1 MSQNQEII
9 ESKLCAYVDGELD
22 PEGRA
27 EIEKHLDANPQHRRL
42 LESLR
47 ATRDLLR
54 WLPREQ
60 APPEL
65 AETLNGQLE
74 RSVLLDYEGDGLK
87 VAIWP
92 RVFAA
97 AAIIILTAGLGAA
110 VFYALP
116 RSQKPALARSDSGSV
131 SFPVEGGQNLE
142 RPFASSATAPSDAG
156 IDAPRTAGGE
166 PVDRTERAKDN
177 DDSRKELA
185 LAKDGAGELHKGGF
199 TALDFMDRAKKS
211 DEAFPAAP
219 APGGGRKLEL
229 SDLDELAQ
237 QVAQNPD
244 VFAAAPIA
252 AHNATTQPVS
262 TPTSNAMVMLVR
274 SDAPEQTEKLL
285 TSYFKTQQIQWRQ
298 TQLPAQQ
305 LGLNGQN
312 LGAQNQ
318 LASAA
323 PGNSQTVLAPN
334 GQQEKQQSV
343 VLKDASQK
351 PLSDISLGKA
361 GKTADLKSDQLHENL
376 GSGLNHSTET
386 RPTGTDALP
395 SRPEAPVAA
404 AQNRFEPETVNAAP
418 ALQQQGRF
426 IENGSNVYR
435 SNGVYVVQMSR
446 RQAAQLCT
454 TISNDPSQA
463 ALTKDLN
470 GLSYSNSSSDIVN
483 SHTMPAAEQQ
493 SGDNGRNVYGLKSS
507 SPTTNSA
514 LRQAF
519 REQMKVAAGAS
530 DADFNLKRSIE
541 ARGAQDKA
549 PTTRPAEVATLEKP
563 IAGESEGKAFAAP
576 TPSRHFIG
584 GANAPATQPADAAAA
599 PTTAPSDEPMS
610 VVILVEASGSPAALP
625 AAAVAPVPSTQPI
638 GLIEQVQSPAASQPG
653 QNAK

>member
-87 VAIWP
+87 VAVWP

-116 RSQKPALARSDSGSV
+116 RSQKPALARGDSGSV
-131 SFPVEGGQNLE
+131 SSPADGGQNLE
-142 RPFASSATAPSDAG
+142 RPFAFSATAPSDAG
-156 IDAPRTAGGE
+156 IDAPRTAGSE
-166 PVDRTERAKDN
+166 PVGGTERAKGK
-177 DDSRKELA
+177 DDESRKELA
-185 LAKDGAGELHKGGF
+185 SAKDVAGELHKGGF
-199 TALDFMDRAKKS
+199 TALDFMDRAKKA
-211 DEAFPAAP
+211 DEPSPAP
-219 APGGGRKLEL
+219 AGLAGGRKLEL

-237 QVAQNPD
+237 QVTQNPD
-244 VFAAAPIA
+244 VFAAAPTVA
-252 AHNATTQPVS
+252 NNTSTQPGS
-262 TPTSNAMVMLVR
+262 TSTNNAMVMLVR
-274 SDAPEQTEKLL
+274 SDAPEQTEKQL

-305 LGLNGQN
+305 LGLNGQKF
-312 LGAQNQ
+312 GSQNQ

-323 PGNSQTVLAPN
+323 LGNSQTVLAPD
-334 GQQEKQQSV
+334 GREEKQQSA
-343 VLKDASQK
+343 VLRDASQK
-351 PLSDISLGKA
+351 PMGDISVGKA
-361 GKTADLKSDQLHENL
+361 GKTADLKGDQLRENL
-376 GSGLNHSTET
+376 SSGLNHAIET
-386 RPTGTDALP
+386 RPTGSDALP
-395 SRPEAPVAA
+395 PRPEAPVAA
-404 AQNRFEPETVNAAP
+404 AQNRVEIETVNAAP
-418 ALQQQGRF
+418 AQQQGRF
-426 IENGSNVYR
+426 IENGSNAYR

-470 GLSYSNSSSDIVN
+470 GLSYSNSNSDVLN
-483 SHTMPAAEQQ
+483 SHNMPAAEQQ
-493 SGDNGRNVYGLKSS
+493 LGDNGRNVYGLKSS
-507 SPTTNSA
+507 SPATNPA
-514 LRQAF
+514 LQQAF
-519 REQMKVAAGAS
+519 REQRKVAAGSS
-530 DADFNLKRSIE
+530 DADLDWKRSIE
-541 ARGAQDKA
+541 ARGARDKP
-549 PTTRPAEVATLEKP
+549 PTTRPAEVATLAKP
-563 IAGESEGKAFAAP
+563 VAGESADKAFPAP
-576 TPSRHFIG
+576 TPSRHFIDG
-584 GANAPATQPADAAAA
+584 TNVPATQPTDPTAA
-599 PTTAPSDEPMS
+599 PTTAPSDEPLS
-610 VVILVEASGSPAALP
+610 VVILVEANGSPAALP
-625 AAAVAPVPSTQPI
+625 AAALAPVPSTQPI
-638 GLIEQVQSPAASQPG
+638 GQIEQLQSPAASQPA